1 VETPVHFL
9 EKITCKLCN
18 NSVICNSNNNLSNR
32 NNVLLDR
39 DGALGENSIYAGC
52 GGSSL
57 VGEPRDVCLGK
68 IRGDVLEEE
77 QASERENKKKELLAI
92 QRAKDRARTARWD
105 LNIAIF
111 LFAVLIIV
119 IILLFQGVVL
129 EIVAPVAIFG
139 LSMVWL
145 TGWRQGR
152 QMFERFCEEELAKLE
167 YERTRK
173 VEETIED
180 AVRKAIRER
189 LR

>member
-1 VETPVHFL
+1 MEASVHFL

-18 NSVICNSNNNLSNR
+18 NSVICNSNNNLLNR
-32 NNVLLDR
+32 NNILLDR
-39 DGALGENSIYAGC
+39 SGALGENSIYVGC
-52 GGSSL
+52 GEIVWQGNPETFVL
-57 VGEPRDVCLGK
+57 GE
-68 IRGDVLEEE
+68 IRGDTLGEE
-77 QASERENKKKELLAI
+77 QASKRENKEKERLAF

-129 EIVAPVAIFG
+129 EIVAPVAVFG
-139 LSMVWL
+139 LGMVWL
-145 TGWRQGR
+145 CGWRQGR
-152 QMFERFCEEELAKLE
+152 QLFERFCEEELASLE
-167 YERTRK
+167 YERTRE

-180 AVRKAIRER
+180 AVRRAIRER

>member
-1 VETPVHFL
+1 M
-9 EKITCKLCN
+9 
-18 NSVICNSNNNLSNR
+18 
-32 NNVLLDR
+32 
-39 DGALGENSIYAGC
+39 
-52 GGSSL
+52 
-57 VGEPRDVCLGK
+57 
-68 IRGDVLEEE
+68 LEEE
-77 QASERENKKKELLAI
+77 QPSARENKEKERLAI

-111 LFAVLIIV
+111 LFVVLIIV
-119 IILLFQGVVL
+119 IILLFQGVTL
-129 EIVAPVAIFG
+129 EIVAPVAVFG
-139 LSMVWL
+139 LGMVWL

-152 QMFERFCEEELAKLE
+152 QLFERFCEEELARLE